1 MLINGKLECNWYIR
15 VTRTLILNVFIVISA
30 ITMNA
35 RGNREWLTSCKL
47 CYNLFKKF
55 SFKMRQSKC
64 CWLIRGKSIGECV
77 WVLFPYEGSYGDFV
91 ILLWLG
97 WVTPSLLP
105 SFFLMKALGLDLWSL
120 QWGNFSASL
129 QYFASVTC
137 SVCLWFVAPLW
148 GWSEKLLG
156 VSCLAGPCV
165 QKTRRRWCKT
175 SGKTWN

>member
-1 MLINGKLECNWYIR
+1 MLINGKLECDWYIR

-35 RGNREWLTSCKL
+35 RGNGEWLTSCKL

-77 WVLFPYEGSYGDFV
+77 WVLFPDGGSYGDFA

-97 WVTPSLLP
+97 WVTPSTTFHLPDEGVRLISVKFAVGKLLCF
-105 SFFLMKALGLDLWSL
+105 STILCLCHLLSLSLICSASVGLEWEALG
-120 QWGNFSASL
+120 
-129 QYFASVTC
+129 SVPPGRALC
-137 SVCLWFVAPLW
+137 SKDP
-148 GWSEKLLG
+148 
-156 VSCLAGPCV
+156 
-165 QKTRRRWCKT
+165 
-175 SGKTWN
+175 